1 MDTPINHKER
11 AHALLS
17 PSSADRWINCP
28 ASVMLGRD
36 LPDTTSPYAEEG
48 TRAHELCEMLLN
60 GGETKTLDAALHA
73 ALHAAPGEMQEAALN
88 YRDIV
93 LAKVSEAMKE
103 TPDARVMVEAQL
115 DMRAWVPDCWGTGD
129 ALIIADDTMEVV
141 DFKYG
146 KGVRVD
152 AAHNAQMM
160 LYALGALASY
170 GSGYII
176 DRVRMTI
183 VQPRI
188 GNVSEWETTVSALV
202 KWAEEIVR
210 PAALAAL
217 NGTGKA
223 QTGEWCRFCKAK
235 ALCPALAELAQQT
248 APTSGRAASEE
259 YAPERLTLAALS
271 RLLPVIDLLRSWGK
285 AVEDY
290 CLAQALAGQ
299 EVPGYKLV
307 EGRSVRVVTDAGKL
321 AARLIGEGI
330 APDAVWRPQELRT
343 LTELEKTV
351 GRKAFAALSEG
362 CVAKPPGKPT
372 LVPESDKR
380 PAWNPAA
387 ADFAGMEINE

>member
-1 MDTPINHKER
+1 MGTQINHKER

-17 PSSADRWINCP
+17 PSSAERWINCP

-60 GGETKTLDAALHA
+60 DGKTSGFTA

-103 TPDARVMVEAQL
+103 TPDARIMVEARL

-170 GSGYII
+170 GSGYLI

-202 KWAEEIVR
+202 KWAENTVR

-235 ALCPALAELAQQT
+235 ALCPALAELARHT
-248 APTSGRAASEE
+248 APPSGRAASEE

-321 AARLIGEGI
+321 AARLISHG
-330 APDAVWRPQELRT
+330 ADPAAVWRPQELRT

-351 GRKAFAALSEG
+351 GRKAFATLSEG
-362 CVAKPPGKPT
+362 CVAKPPDKPT
-372 LVPESDKR
+372 LVPEADKR

-387 ADFAGMEINE
+387 ADFAGLEINE

>member
-1 MDTPINHKER
+1 MEKQINHKER

-17 PSSADRWINCP
+17 PSSAERWINCP

-48 TRAHELCEMLLN
+48 TRAHELCELLLN
-60 GGETKTLDAALHA
+60 GGETRAIEA

-93 LAKVSEAMKE
+93 LAKVGEAMKE
-103 TPDARVMVEAQL
+103 TPDTRVMVEARL

-129 ALIIADDTMEVV
+129 ALIIADDTMEIV

-160 LYALGALASY
+160 LYALGALTSY
-170 GSGYII
+170 GSGYLIE
-176 DRVRMTI
+176 RVRMTI

-188 GNVSEWETTVSALV
+188 GNVSTWETTVSALV
-202 KWAEEIVR
+202 KWAEDTVR

-217 NGTGKA
+217 NGTGKT

-235 ALCPALAELAQQT
+235 ALCPALAALAQQT
-248 APTSGRAASEE
+248 APPSGRAASEE
-259 YAPERLTLAALS
+259 YAPERLTLSALA
-271 RLLPVIDLLRSWGK
+271 RLLPVIDLLRSWSK

-290 CLAQALAGQ
+290 CLAQALAGLKM
-299 EVPGYKLV
+299 PGYKLV
-307 EGRSVRVVTDAGKL
+307 EGRSRRVVTDAREL
-321 AARLIGEGI
+321 AARLIGEGV
-330 APDAVWRPQELRT
+330 APEAVWRPKELRT
-343 LTELEKTV
+343 LTELEKIV
-351 GRKAFAALSEG
+351 GRKAFAYLSEG
-362 CVAKPPGKPT
+362 CIAKPPGKPA
-372 LVPESDKR
+372 LVPEADKR

-387 ADFAGMEINE
+387 ADFAGVKLKD

>member
-1 MDTPINHKER
+1 MEKQINHKKR

-17 PSSADRWINCP
+17 PSSAERWINCP

-60 GGETKTLDAALHA
+60 GSKTSDLTA

-88 YRDIV
+88 YRDIMFD
-93 LAKVSEAMKE
+93 KVSGAMKE
-103 TPDARVMVEAQL
+103 TPDARMIVEARL
-115 DMRAWVPDCWGTGD
+115 DMREWVPDCWGTGD
-129 ALIIADDTMEVV
+129 ALILADDRMEVV

-160 LYALGALASY
+160 LYALGALTSY
-170 GSGYII
+170 GSGYLI

-202 KWAEEIVR
+202 KWAEDTVR

-217 NGTGKA
+217 NGTGRA
-223 QTGEWCRFCKAK
+223 RTGDWCRFCKAK
-235 ALCPALAELAQQT
+235 ALCPALAGLAQQT
-248 APTSGRAASEE
+248 APPSGRAAREE
-259 YAPERLTLAALS
+259 YAPERLTMAQLAG
-271 RLLPVIDLLRSWGK
+271 LLPVIELLRSWGK
-285 AVEDY
+285 SVEDY

-299 EVPGYKLV
+299 DVPGYKLV
-307 EGRSVRVVTDAGKL
+307 EGRSVRTVTNAGEL
-321 AARLIGEGI
+321 AARLISHG
-330 APDAVWRPQELRT
+330 ADPAAVWRPQELRT

-351 GRKAFAALSEG
+351 GRKAFAELSEG
-362 CVAKPPGKPT
+362 CVAKPPGKPA
-372 LVPESDKR
+372 LVPEGDKR
-380 PAWNPAA
+380 PAWNPAE
-387 ADFAGMEINE
+387 ADFAGVEIKE